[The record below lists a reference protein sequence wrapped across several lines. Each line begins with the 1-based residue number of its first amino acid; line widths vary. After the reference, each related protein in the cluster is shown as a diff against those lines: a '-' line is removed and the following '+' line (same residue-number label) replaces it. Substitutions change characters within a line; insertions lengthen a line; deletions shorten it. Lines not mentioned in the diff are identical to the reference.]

1 MACPHPNT
9 LTRDKKLIVGNWK
22 MNGLRS
28 DSRDRVAE
36 MVKALS
42 ADVGVRYGAVLC
54 PPTALLVPVRQNI
67 DDMYLC
73 GEAVIAL
80 GAQDCHAQAY
90 GAFTGDTSPRL
101 LADVGCSFVIVG
113 HSERRQLHA
122 ETSSIVRDK
131 AAAALLCGLTPI
143 ICFGE
148 TEAERVAGKHF
159 DVVAEQIAK
168 SLPDTATAENAVLA
182 YEPVWAIGT
191 GKTATADDVRQMHA
205 HIRQKLGNNMRI
217 LYGGSVKPSNAAEI
231 LHTENVDGVLVGGA
245 SLVAADFIAIA
256 QAS

>member
-1 MACPHPNT
+1 MACPHPST

-22 MNGLRS
+22 MNGLKA

-42 ADVGVRYGAVLC
+42 ADIGVRYGTVLC
-54 PPTALLVPVRQNI
+54 PPAALLSSVRQYI
-67 DDMYLC
+67 DDFYLC
-73 GEAVIAL
+73 GEAVVAL
-80 GAQDCHAQAY
+80 GAQDCHAQQY
-90 GAFTGDTSPRL
+90 GAFTGDTSARL

-122 ETSSIVRDK
+122 ETNATVKSK

-143 ICFGE
+143 ICVGE
-148 TEAERVAGKHF
+148 TEAERGEGRHL
-159 DVVAEQIAK
+159 DVVAKQIAE
-168 SLPDTATAENAVLA
+168 SMPEGADAGNTVLA

-191 GKTATADDVRQMHA
+191 GKTATANDVHEMHD
-205 HIRQKLGNNMRI
+205 HIRTKLGSDMRI

-231 LHTENVDGVLVGGA
+231 LHTPNVDGVLVGGA
-245 SLVAADFIAIA
+245 SLVAADFVAIA
-256 QAS
+256 RAA